1 MFNDKGAFLDI
12 MDVTISITIKAKFK
26 KFVIYKNN
34 QYSKGLQ
41 ISLGPNLYLMH
52 DFSTATSISGS
63 QTLLDS
69 L

>member
-1 MFNDKGAFLDI
+1 
-12 MDVTISITIKAKFK
+12 MDNTKSIIIKAKFK
-26 KFVIYKNN
+26 KYIIYKNN

-52 DFSTATSISGS
+52 DFPTATPISGS